1 MDENSSQMPGVT
13 PVPEPTPT
21 QEPTPAP
28 MPVQEPATTPV
39 APTAEPVPASEP
51 ATAPVAPTPE
61 QVPTQQPV
69 QQTIQQPAQQP
80 AQQPEQP
87 AKKKNNLV
95 LIILI
100 AAIVVVGAVFAV
112 MMIMSNQE
120 SKTPATTSSSTSSTS
135 SSDAD
140 TDEDDSDPAVDAEAQ
155 NTEIINAL
163 TLVNKSMNNF
173 MANNRGQL
181 PTTSTSDTVRGWDAF
196 VKNYLDTATT
206 GEETFSS
213 KYKTVYCEFGSS
225 NCKASSKLSWETD
238 KNTIYIATKATCKDD
253 VAVAS
258 NGARKIAIYAAL
270 NPAAYK
276 KSSTTPKTVACLSN

>member
-1 MDENSSQMPGVT
+1 MDENNSQMPGVT

-21 QEPTPAP
+21 PAPTQEPTPAP
-28 MPVQEPATTPV
+28 MPAQEPATTPV
-39 APTAEPVPASEP
+39 APAAEPVPASEP
-51 ATAPVAPTPE
+51 APVPVAPTPE
-61 QVPTQQPV
+61 QVPTQEP
-69 QQTIQQPAQQP
+69 IQQPVQQP

-87 AKKKNNLV
+87 TKKKNNLV

-100 AAIVVVGAVFAV
+100 AAIVIVGAIFAV

-120 SKTPATTSSSTSSTS
+120 SKTPATASSSTSSAS

-140 TDEDDSDPAVDAEAQ
+140 TDEDDSDSAVDAEAQ
-155 NTEIINAL
+155 NNEIINAL
-163 TLVNKSMNNF
+163 TIVNKSMNNF

-181 PTTSTSDTVRGWDAF
+181 PTTNASDTVRGWDAF
-196 VKNYLDTATT
+196 VKNYLDTGTT

-213 KYKTVYCEFGSS
+213 KFKTVYCEFGSS

-276 KSSTTPKTVACLSN
+276 KSSTMPKTVACLSN